1 MGRLILLVLCGFIS
15 YKAAGTGYP
24 FPAGSRSVG
33 MGNTSVTGTDLWS
46 VVNNVSGLANLQAP
60 ACGIY
65 YASYFGIKALNKY
78 NAAVA
83 LPYRHLWTG
92 INISR
97 YGDENYNES
106 LLGLGVAHKIRNVSL
121 GLKADLFQLQITEEK
136 TIHKILF
143 SFGGQ
148 AELSKELSFGA
159 YIHNISQ
166 TKIRKDLEER
176 LPTVMKLGILWKPSS
191 KIHLSVETEKEVRY
205 SMNWKAGLE
214 YTPAKGF
221 RIWTG
226 INTFPSR
233 VFFGAGI
240 RKYNFEIAYAT
251 GTMSAAGSTHHLT
264 LNYFF
269 R

>member
-1 MGRLILLVLCGFIS
+1 
-15 YKAAGTGYP
+15 
-24 FPAGSRSVG
+24 

-46 VVNNVSGLANLQAP
+46 VVNNISGLAGLQAP

-65 YASYFGIKALNKY
+65 YASYFGIKSLNKY

-83 LPYRHLWTG
+83 IPYRQLWTG

-106 LLGLGVAHKIRNVSL
+106 FLGLGLAHKIRNVSL

-136 TIHKILF
+136 NIHKVLI

-159 YIHNISQ
+159 YIYNMSQ
-166 TKIRKDLEER
+166 AKVRKDLEER
-176 LPTVMKLGILWKPSS
+176 LPTIMKLGILWKPSS
-191 KIHLSVETEKEVRY
+191 KIVLSAETEKEIRY
-205 SMNWKAGLE
+205 SINWKAGLE
-214 YTPAKGF
+214 YTPVKGF

-240 RKYNFEIAYAT
+240 RKYNFEIAYAA
-251 GTMSAAGSTHHLT
+251 GTMSKAGSTHHLN